1 MKALYILPLIPYT
14 FGLALAQMPTGNG
27 PQSFDMSGKS
37 TQAQSGVQN
46 NDPNSFGET
55 PPPQLLGME
64 MPLLDPST
72 DTISYNGGKFDV
84 GNNAMVRERFE
95 KYLSQTPDDTEA
107 SRKYRRTIEKL
118 IDLTQKYSKNAG
130 PVGSKVLVKIGMTL
144 YDISDY
150 PGDGQQAGT
159 LASGIVS
166 ALDAQRANVRRDKAN
181 QKIDDDIEKL
191 VKKTNSLTNMN
202 TQKGSGGGSIGNIQG
217 KSGGSGGVS
226 HTVRIAFNTQKI
238 AENKAKQGANVAAN
252 EASLLRAKIQYQ
264 ALLLTMFL
272 ERRFDHTVIG
282 ARIYRHV
289 FRDGDTT
296 LNMEKDSDAYKMFTG
311 ISGMPPTVNSLDT
324 AAANARR
331 DIDQSMDAIT
341 NLIAQN
347 KLGEATNR
355 LITAVAIGEFMQSV
369 ATFPTASRTRVA
381 EYWNLRKNA
390 LVALNAR
397 DYGEVERISN
407 RLKELDVDYNDSLL
421 MSYTTAKKTQSDGY
435 LRQAAKALQA
445 GKDDEFNEA
454 LANAAVIWPRNPN
467 IQEARKK
474 LEKFDGYDKEKGDF
488 SDLIRAKRFRDIYR
502 DRNRLKVVAALDES
516 LAQQYESVI
525 RYIETIDNSLRQF
538 REIAEEQGTMGA
550 GMAYEKLMEMQAE
563 NDATSDELFR
573 GELKNDKPF
582 SDTLRDLRDASGEF
596 TDALT
601 TAQKHEKRGEY
612 GSALAL
618 FYRALELNP
627 SSIMAKDGVKRV
639 SDVIFN
645 AKF

>member
-1 MKALYILPLIPYT
+1 MKALYILPLIP
-14 FGLALAQMPTGNG
+14 LAAAVATAQMPTNT
-27 PQSFDMSGKS
+27 PQSFDLSGKS
-37 TQAQSGVQN
+37 TQAQSGVRN
-46 NDPNSFGET
+46 DDPNSFGET

-64 MPLLDPST
+64 LPLLDPST
-72 DTISYNGGKFDV
+72 DTVSYGGGKFDV

-95 KYLSQTPDDTEA
+95 KYLNQTPDDTEA
-107 SRKYRRTIEKL
+107 SRKYRRSIEKL

-150 PGDGQQAGT
+150 PGDGQQAGA
-159 LASGIVS
+159 LASGMVS
-166 ALDAQRANVRRDKAN
+166 ALDAQRANLRRDKAN

-191 VKKTNSLTNMN
+191 VKKTNSLTNQN

-217 KSGGSGGVS
+217 KSGSGGGVS

-238 AENKAKQGANVAAN
+238 AEHKAKQGANVAAS
-252 EASLLRAKIQYQ
+252 EASLLKAKIQYQ
-264 ALLLTMFL
+264 ALLLSMFL

-282 ARIYRHV
+282 ARVYRHL

-311 ISGMPPTVNSLDT
+311 ISGMPPTVNALDS

-331 DIDQSMDAIT
+331 DIDQSMDAIS

-369 ATFPTASRTRVA
+369 AVFPAESRRRVA

-390 LVALNAR
+390 MVALNAR
-397 DYGEVERISN
+397 DYGEVERISG

-421 MSYTTAKKTQSDGY
+421 MSYTEAKKTQSDAY
-435 LRQAAKALQA
+435 LRQAGKALQA
-445 GKDDEFNEA
+445 GKEDEAMEA
-454 LANAAVIWPRNPN
+454 MANAAVVWPRNPN
-467 IQEARKK
+467 IREARKQV
-474 LEKFDGYDKEKGDF
+474 EKVDGFDKEKMEF
-488 SDLIRAKRFRDIYR
+488 SDLLSAKRFRDIYKS
-502 DRNRLKVVAALDES
+502 RNRLKVVAALDET
-516 LAQQYESVI
+516 LAQQYEAVI
-525 RYIETIDNSLRQF
+525 RYIETIDNSLKQF
-538 REIAEEQGTMGA
+538 KEIAEEQGTMGA
-550 GMAYEKLMEMQAE
+550 GMAYEKLVEMQAE
-563 NDATSDELFR
+563 NDSSAEELFR

-582 SDTLRDLRDASGEF
+582 SDALRDLRDAAGEF
-596 TDALT
+596 TDALLN
-601 TAQKHEKRGEY
+601 AQKHEKRGEY

-627 SSIMAKDGVKRV
+627 TSTMAKEGINRV
-639 SDVIFN
+639 SEVIFN